1 MEEIYD
7 PLNNSLEH
15 VGALM
20 SAAETHGILCALL
33 CHSEPF
39 SLEIWLKHV
48 LSETAV
54 DDGLASECEQLLVL
68 VKNYTLEQLNSPNCE
83 FMPLLP
89 DDDISLQERTQA
101 LGGWCEGFLFG
112 LGLMSIETDSL
123 TEQGRE
129 FVDDIISISRVAP
142 TDETDD
148 LEEDYMQVVEYIKIG
163 VINLFEELSQTDKY
177 NG

>member
-1 MEEIYD
+1 
-7 PLNNSLEH
+7 
-15 VGALM
+15 
-20 SAAETHGILCALL
+20 
-33 CHSEPF
+33 
-39 SLEIWLKHV
+39 
-48 LSETAV
+48 
-54 DDGLASECEQLLVL
+54 
-68 VKNYTLEQLNSPNCE
+68 
-83 FMPLLP
+83 MPLLP